1 MYTGVIKLL
10 QHKMDEATKNIFK
23 NELEYLINFDIEQA
37 TVINN
42 FKQTVNN
49 QISDSNEKEY
59 MLEKFETNFKDVTRL
74 AQIILHAFDNINFD
88 YVDLIHAVLNFN
100 CFIQMFQSHF
110 NAINL
115 EYV

>member
-23 NELEYLINFDIEQA
+23 NELEYLINSDTIQ
-37 TVINN
+37 TILINN
-42 FKQTVNN
+42 LREIVKQPL
-49 QISDSNEKEY
+49 Y
-59 MLEKFETNFKDVTRL
+59 PRGLRFLEKFETNFKDVTRL